1 MFSLKPRYKGI
12 LTMYFKYNCYMVTTC
27 IFLELHVLSTYT
39 RKIQPFD
46 PVVGRRQVILGSSG
60 TKLTACS

>member
-27 IFLELHVLSTYT
+27 IFLELHVLSAYT
-39 RKIQPFD
+39 QKLSLLILLL
-46 PVVGRRQVILGSSG
+46 VGDR
-60 TKLTACS
+60 